1 MLRNFVQPPIPVYN
15 PMNNLSTESQ
25 PQATES
31 QPQATESQPQGN
43 QRKCSMCN
51 KPGHNIKQCNDAASK
66 NRLNEIETR
75 FTNTMKNRL
84 STNWNDSSMEYRNLV
99 DELRNTVPMNLM
111 KFAVIKF
118 GAYSTRLKTKLK
130 LFGMFMYQMIR
141 RFMNLDEFRGT
152 VSRIKV
158 QLLNAERSF
167 WIWIYSGNS
176 LQSSHQ
182 MYNQL
187 VRDIHRG
194 HANATQPQEMTL
206 FPIKIILIMDLS
218 ESNGMDNVE
227 DDVSE
232 TCNPETVSIFD
243 CDICFDN
250 KPADTKVTFDCG
262 HSFCG
267 VCVQTTFEICKTSSK
282 KPTCAMC
289 RHEYNSVTVTSDNI
303 LSELQKFCK

>member
-1 MLRNFVQPPIPVYN
+1 MLRNFVEPPIPIYN
-15 PMNNLSTESQ
+15 PMNNLSTE
-25 PQATES
+25 TERQS
-31 QPQATESQPQGN
+31 QGN

-51 KPGHNIKQCNDAASK
+51 KPGHNIKHCNDAASK

-75 FTNTMKNRL
+75 FANTMKNRL
-84 STNWNDSSMEYRNLV
+84 STNWNHSSVEYRNLV

-111 KFAVIKF
+111 KFTVIKF
-118 GAYSTRLKTKLK
+118 GGYSTRLKTKLK

-141 RFMNLDEFRGT
+141 RFMNHDEFMGT

-167 WIWIYSGNS
+167 WIWISSGNS
-176 LQSSHQ
+176 LQASHN
-182 MYNQL
+182 MYHQL
-187 VRDIHRG
+187 VREIQHE
-194 HANATQPQEMTL
+194 HANTMQPHEMTL
-206 FPIKIILIMDLS
+206 FPIKIILIMDLT
-218 ESNGMDNVE
+218 ESNGMDNAE

-232 TCNPETVSIFD
+232 TCNPETVSTVSTFD

-267 VCVQTTFEICKTSSK
+267 LCVQTTFKMCQSSSK

-289 RHEYNSVTVTSDNI
+289 RNEYTSVTVTSENVYAT
-303 LSELQKFCK
+303 LHEFCL